1 MTVPLASGYTCCV
14 QVQAVDRG
22 GNTSPWRP
30 VRCTTRPVDD
40 RGLATSAGWS
50 RLRGATERQDDL
62 AVADPQRHPEEG
74 GYVPSARGRCHDVPD
89 RRQHLGLLPPVVINR
104 AATITI
110 KVTTSGKPVLI
121 DGLGIARA

>member
-1 MTVPLASGYTCCV
+1 MHDPPGRQPWSGHFGRVVAAAWCC
-14 QVQAVDRG
+14 
-22 GNTSPWRP
+22 W
-30 VRCTTRPVDD
+30 
-40 RGLATSAGWS
+40 L
-50 RLRGATERQDDL
+50 RQDDL
-62 AVADPQRHPEEG
+62 TVADPQRHPEEG